1 MAVSSGESSPKPPES
16 LCEAFNFIDR
26 FLVQLFSATIDDMII
41 MIIMGSYCHTAINII
56 VW

>member
-1 MAVSSGESSPKPPES
+1 MAVSSGESSPKPP
-16 LCEAFNFIDR
+16 FNFIDR